1 MPPGVLV
8 YPRWPEK
15 KRKKRG
21 SRDQR
26 LPGHAPGSGRRAG
39 MAPARERR
47 KREKERKRREDRPG
61 APSLPGP
68 RPRGDPPPLGRARGR
83 DPRAARPN
91 RRLPRHLPPGTPHRL
106 GQGREWGAGSGSA
119 AGPRR
124 GPPPF
129 AGRKGRAGEGHTPSS
144 GDGGETRTWW
154 GAGASERESP
164 RRPPTTP
171 HGRAGAGGCGRASGA
186 RPPRGDKPLC
196 RGLTF
201 NRSQRGS
208 CSATYET
215 PTQKQVVYEW
225 FSARFHT
232 NVR

>member
-1 MPPGVLV
+1 MSPGVLV

-15 KRKKRG
+15 KERKEAPETNASPDTR
-21 SRDQR
+21 RD
-26 LPGHAPGSGRRAG
+26 LGG
-39 MAPARERR
+39 AREWRR
-47 KREKERKRREDRPG
+47 RGNGDREREKKERKKERRQAGSAFSPRPPAKRGPPAFGTGARSRSARGETQPPTAATPPTRHPTPAWPRPG
-61 APSLPGP
+61 VG
-68 RPRGDPPPLGRARGR
+68 RGKRERGRAEA
-83 DPRAARPN
+83 RA
-91 RRLPRHLPPGTPHRL
+91 
-106 GQGREWGAGSGSA
+106 
-119 AGPRR
+119 
-124 GPPPF
+124 PPF

-154 GAGASERESP
+154 GAGARESP